1 MTGQEQ
7 AILGILLMT
16 DGYISYE
23 TLAEKLNVST
33 RTVMRLIRSME
44 TFLKDFSIMV
54 EVKRRSGIRLDGAK
68 KDLETLRQTLELEK
82 TVNYTAND
90 RILLILLE
98 LYQSEEFVKS
108 YYLAYL
114 LNVSAGTIQ
123 RDLEEARLA
132 VEKNG
137 VMLVSQR
144 GEGIRLRGGLHKG
157 RQALAKLFRRY
168 LDLRNWSAERQD
180 MVFLER
186 LSGNVRK
193 ELLEFLDMQGLYRTY
208 KLITDFDYTLT
219 DSFLQEDFQNLVLYT
234 HILLHFPKLKQIFT
248 ADGKNLR
255 LDTEAM

>member
-144 GEGIRLRGGLHKG
+144 GEGS
-157 RQALAKLFRRY
+157 
-168 LDLRNWSAERQD
+168 D
-180 MVFLER
+180 
-186 LSGNVRK
+186 
-193 ELLEFLDMQGLYRTY
+193 
-208 KLITDFDYTLT
+208 
-219 DSFLQEDFQNLVLYT
+219 
-234 HILLHFPKLKQIFT
+234 
-248 ADGKNLR
+248 
-255 LDTEAM
+255 